1 MTASVL
7 PRLAPSPS
15 WELVSVGS
23 PFVAVAERDALG
35 TTARIATW
43 PPCCLRPALGAVDVE
58 LARLDQAASR
68 FRADS
73 EICRV
78 QARASGG
85 TQVVSES
92 LAEVVRVALT
102 AAKWTGGL
110 VDPTV
115 GAALVALGY
124 DKDFVLVGGIIP
136 TFRPPARRFP
146 AGNRSR
152 SKVGYSGCR
161 PGSSST
167 LAPPPRDWAPTGRRV
182 RR

>member
-15 WELVSVGS
+15 WELVSAGS

-43 PPCCLRPALGAVDVE
+43 PPRCLRPALSAVDAE

-78 QARASGG
+78 PVVVANGTEGELASAKDKVLAATEPNLVLDGVAVAAAILG
-85 TQVVSES
+85 ASHAFVVVPDAV
-92 LAEVVRVALT
+92 AETMRVAV
-102 AAKWTGGL
+102 AERRGGA
-110 VDPTV
+110 P
-115 GAALVALGY
+115 
-124 DKDFVLVGGIIP
+124 
-136 TFRPPARRFP
+136 RPPRAAR
-146 AGNRSR
+146 S
-152 SKVGYSGCR
+152 
-161 PGSSST
+161 
-167 LAPPPRDWAPTGRRV
+167 GRR
-182 RR
+182 RRLRGW